1 MRRAGHGIRF
11 LADEPPT
18 ASECAASR
26 DYRAA
31 RKRHSPAMVDLAK
44 SEGVQACNPK
54 ILQIHRLD
62 ESGLMRAWE
71 RNGAGR

>member
-1 MRRAGHGIRF
+1 
-11 LADEPPT
+11 
-18 ASECAASR
+18 
-26 DYRAA
+26 
-31 RKRHSPAMVDLAK
+31 MVDLAK